1 MLPLICHRF
10 LGFKKRLVA
19 LIKNDFALRLKSVF
33 RVMTDWFSPF
43 LFYLARCTENELR
56 RQIEFLK
63 AENKMLR
70 KRVPKQRIFLKP
82 EEKEKLLKLG
92 AALGPEAYK
101 IVSIVHKRT
110 YQRWVHEKN
119 HGKPAKKM
127 GRPKKPVSIREIVL
141 RLARETGWG
150 YRRILGELK
159 KLRIHS
165 VSRITIKNILQEEGI
180 KPGLKRGTGTWDEFL
195 KTHVDTLW
203 QADFFSKMIWTPT
216 GLRHAFVLAFI
227 HVGSRRVFCS
237 PCTFKPD
244 SRWMIRQAESI
255 VEQARDASL
264 SMKYLI
270 CDRDNK
276 YIEGFDQVFQ
286 DNGCTVEA
294 TAPRSP
300 NQNAFIER
308 WVKSIKVECLNH
320 FIVFGKKH
328 LDFLVSSYL
337 DYYNEWRPHQSLD
350 NRPLSGKWSVVDEP
364 LGEDEKIVCH
374 EKLGGLL
381 RHYERVAA

>member
-1 MLPLICHRF
+1 
-10 LGFKKRLVA
+10 
-19 LIKNDFALRLKSVF
+19 
-33 RVMTDWFSPF
+33 MTDWFSPL

-63 AENKMLR
+63 AENEMLR
-70 KRVPKQRIFLKP
+70 RRVPKQRIFLKP
-82 EEKEKLLKLG
+82 KEKEKLLKLS
-92 AALGPEAYK
+92 AALGPGAYK

-110 YQRWVHEKN
+110 YQRWVSEKN
-119 HGKPAKKM
+119 HGKRSKKM
-127 GRPKKPVSIREIVL
+127 GRPKKSVSIRAIIL

-165 VSRITIKNILQEEGI
+165 VSKTTIKNILREKGI
-180 KPGLKRGTGTWDEFL
+180 KPGPKRGTGTWGDFL
-195 KTHVDTLW
+195 QTHVNTLW
-203 QADFFSKMIWTPT
+203 QVDFFSKMIWTPT

-227 HVGSRRVFCS
+227 HVGTRRVYCS
-237 PCTFKPD
+237 PCSLKPD
-244 SRWMIRQAESI
+244 SQWMIRQAESL
-255 VEQARDASL
+255 VEQIRDASL
-264 SMKYLI
+264 SMQYLI
-270 CDRDNK
+270 RDRDNK
-276 YIEGFDQVFQ
+276 YIEDFDQVLQ
-286 DNGCTVEA
+286 DNGCTTEV
-294 TAPRSP
+294 TAPQSP

-308 WVKSIKVECLNH
+308 WIKSIRVEYLSH

-337 DYYNEWRPHQSLD
+337 DYYNELRPHQSLD
-350 NRPLSGKWSVVDEP
+350 NRPLSGERSVVDKP